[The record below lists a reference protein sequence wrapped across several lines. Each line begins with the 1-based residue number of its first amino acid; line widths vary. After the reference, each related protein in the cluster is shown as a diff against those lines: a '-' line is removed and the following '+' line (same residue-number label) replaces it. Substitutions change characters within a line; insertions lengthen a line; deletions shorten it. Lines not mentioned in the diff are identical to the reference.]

1 MSTARVSHGLN
12 REPLGELQTLVEHQ
26 SSSDL
31 DLGPFY
37 GKAES
42 DLVLRRLTRHFHGM
56 RIPQS
61 ASIYET
67 LISVILEQRVNL
79 AFVYQV
85 KKALTKTYGERVWFA
100 GNSYSVL
107 PHPAAKLSSA
117 GRRQKR

>member
-1 MSTARVSHGLN
+1 
-12 REPLGELQTLVEHQ
+12 
-26 SSSDL
+26 
-31 DLGPFY
+31 
-37 GKAES
+37 
-42 DLVLRRLTRHFHGM
+42 M

-67 LISVILEQRVNL
+67 LISVILEQQVNL

-85 KKALTKTYGERVWFA
+85 KKALSKTYGEPIWFA